1 MASREVTE
9 NGAHEVSLTETVST
23 IFQKRIRA
31 LKKKVR
37 NVEEIEKKVKEG
49 KSINDQQSS
58 ALQLK
63 PVTLSLIEEVERLGK
78 AVDEVRGKASDD
90 GEKELEK
97 AVKEAE
103 RWRRRCEKL
112 EKEKKEHQQRAR
124 KER

>member
-1 MASREVTE
+1 M
-9 NGAHEVSLTETVST
+9 
-23 IFQKRIRA
+23 
-31 LKKKVR
+31 
-37 NVEEIEKKVKEG
+37 EEIEKKVKEG

-78 AVDEVRGKASDD
+78 ASDD

-103 RWRRRCEKL
+103 RWRRTRNGPI
-112 EKEKKEHQQRAR
+112 
-124 KER
+124 